1 MSDVV
6 VRNEGGNSRRIGKK
20 GLVLLEEMAAKG
32 MSQTSMAKV
41 LRMHRNTLTEIKKR
55 QPEVEEAIERGYS
68 QMEDVLVNRLYT
80 TALGD
85 GKAAVTSAIFLLK
98 TRRGY
103 EGTKLPT
110 HITINQD
117 NRQQTIALPSPQ
129 DMDTYLKR
137 IADAEAV
144 ALPGRHSTDS

>member
-1 MSDVV
+1 MTADVV
-6 VRNEGGNSRRIGKK
+6 VRNEGGNNRRIGKK

-32 MSQTSMAKV
+32 MSQTSMAKT

-68 QMEDVLVNRLYT
+68 QMEDVLVDRLFA
-80 TALGD
+80 TALGES
-85 GKAAVTSAIFLLK
+85 KAAVTAAIFLLK

-103 EGTKLPT
+103 EGTKVPT

-117 NRQQTIALPSPQ
+117 NRSQTIALPSAQ
-129 DMDTYLKR
+129 DMDTYMRRVSDGSPLT
-137 IADAEAV
+137 V
-144 ALPGRHSTDS
+144 SG